1 MLRRE
6 RRDIRAFHAAVRDGE
21 FIRRPRRFQRDI
33 RRIRRSAQRQVARC
47 RASVDFP
54 AREAVIRLR
63 RIRDRRVFSEDM
75 LRRERRDVRA
85 FHARVENLVAVCRP
99 VGLKIEISGRALRN
113 ADVGLR
119 GRAVAAR
126 PAREGVTRSC
136 RLFQPERR
144 RFQGV
149 CRRVRLARL
158 QRAAVQLIIDG
169 IRLDLGLRRQ
179 RDSARHG
186 HGIWVIRLSVA
197 PLRKRIACANR
208 RFNFQLVQQV
218 HGKHA
223 AVLGIVRCV
232 VHLIAEAGNAR
243 VPVQL
248 HVTGHCAGLR
258 GQTQRRVCVRAADS
272 RQFAR
277 LIVAQ
282 LPHGR
287 VKARPREDLRALSIN
302 QAVVRQNILAV
313 FVVGQAVGHGLSVR
327 LHAAPRVV
335 AAELSAAV
343 FADDAMRIHLGRY
356 ALPQRHAVLNRSII
370 PSDSAARMFFRLN
383 PACCV
388 TALNRSFPIII
399 ADNAARITNPAA
411 AQRRNIARRI
421 TVFNGSPVIADNAAS
436 DAFSLHASADHGAVE
451 HLTFVVFANN
461 CGGLPFHR
469 NLRIA
474 KDQILNCS
482 VKVAKQPRIAVRI
495 RRTGQIADGVI
506 LSVEYARKRITDLRR
521 VRFECADGRPVGVY
535 RQIDIVHQQHRFAA
549 LAVARV
555 HLVGELFELLG
566 RGDVNRG
573 SVADH
578 PARQFAALFALD
590 DLQNRQAVFGV
601 RPRVV
606 IRKNLGELRGKRAAV
621 VDQVCAVFVV
631 RCAAGHGVS
640 VHLHVAPRVNI
651 RYSNRISH
659 SIAAC
664 ACHGLPQRHASLYV
678 LRHADDTSAIR
689 SADISCRIAVP
700 DTRHNTVVSD
710 NSACIKIH
718 CDNLT
723 RRIAVLDRAFF
734 HIADQT
740 ANVVASLYLS
750 ANHRAV
756 LDALV

>member
-1 MLRRE
+1 M
-6 RRDIRAFHAAVRDGE
+6 
-21 FIRRPRRFQRDI
+21 
-33 RRIRRSAQRQVARC
+33 
-47 RASVDFP
+47 
-54 AREAVIRLR
+54 
-63 RIRDRRVFSEDM
+63 
-75 LRRERRDVRA
+75 
-85 FHARVENLVAVCRP
+85 
-99 VGLKIEISGRALRN
+99 RN

-126 PAREGVTRSC
+126 PAREGVTRSR

-248 HVTGHCAGLR
+248 HVTGHHDALR
-258 GQTQRRVCVRAADS
+258 EQAQRRVCVRAADS

-287 VKARPREDLRALSIN
+287 VKARPREDLRILSIN

-313 FVVGQAVGHGLSVR
+313 FVVGQAVGHGLSVH

-335 AAELSAAV
+335 AAERSAAV
-343 FADDAMRIHLGRY
+343 FADDAMRIPLGRY

-388 TALNRSFPIII
+388 TALNRSVHIII
-399 ADNAARITNPAA
+399 ADNAAHITNPAA

-436 DAFSLHASADHGAVE
+436 DTFSLHASADHGAVE
-451 HLTFVVFANN
+451 HLTFVVFTNN
-461 CGGLPFHR
+461 CGGLKPFHR

-474 KDQILNCS
+474 KDQILNRA
-482 VKVAKQPRIAVRI
+482 VKVAKQSRIAVRS

-506 LSVEYARKRITDLRR
+506 LSVEYARKRTTNIRP
-521 VRFECADGRPVGVY
+521 VHIECADGRPVGVY

-578 PARQFAALFALD
+578 PARQFA
-590 DLQNRQAVFGV
+590 
-601 RPRVV
+601 
-606 IRKNLGELRGKRAAV
+606 
-621 VDQVCAVFVV
+621 
-631 RCAAGHGVS
+631 
-640 VHLHVAPRVNI
+640 
-651 RYSNRISH
+651 
-659 SIAAC
+659 
-664 ACHGLPQRHASLYV
+664 
-678 LRHADDTSAIR
+678 
-689 SADISCRIAVP
+689 
-700 DTRHNTVVSD
+700 
-710 NSACIKIH
+710 
-718 CDNLT
+718 
-723 RRIAVLDRAFF
+723 
-734 HIADQT
+734 
-740 ANVVASLYLS
+740 
-750 ANHRAV
+750 
-756 LDALV
+756 

>member
-6 RRDIRAFHAAVRDGE
+6 LRDI
-21 FIRRPRRFQRDI
+21 
-33 RRIRRSAQRQVARC
+33 
-47 RASVDFP
+47 
-54 AREAVIRLR
+54 
-63 RIRDRRVFSEDM
+63 
-75 LRRERRDVRA
+75 RA

-99 VGLKIEISGRALRN
+99 VGLKMEISGRALRN

-126 PAREGVTRSC
+126 PAREGVTRSR

-258 GQTQRRVCVRAADS
+258 GQAQRRVCVRIPDS

-277 LIVAQ
+277 LVVAQ

-287 VKARPREDLRALSIN
+287 VKARPREDLRVLSIN
-302 QAVVRQNILAV
+302 QAVVYQNILAV
-313 FVVGQAVGHGLSVR
+313 FVVGQAVGHGLSVH

-335 AAELSAAV
+335 AAEHSAAV
-343 FADDAMRIHLGRY
+343 FADDAMRILLGRY

-370 PSDSAARMFFRLN
+370 PSDNAARTFCRLN
-383 PACCV
+383 PARCV
-388 TALNRSFPIII
+388 TASNRSGHIIK

-411 AQRRNIARRI
+411 AQRRNITRHI
-421 TVFNGSPVIADNAAS
+421 TVFNGSPVIADNAAN
-436 DAFSLHASADHGAVE
+436 DVFSLHASADHGAVE
-451 HLTFVVFANN
+451 HSTFVVFANN
-461 CGGLPFHR
+461 CGGLIPFHR

-474 KDQILNCS
+474 KDQILNRA
-482 VKVAKQPRIAVRI
+482 VKVAKQSHIAVRN

-506 LSVEYARKRITDLRR
+506 LSVEYARKRTTHFRPVLI
-521 VRFECADGRPVGVY
+521 ECADGRPVGVY
-535 RQIDIVHQQHRFAA
+535 RQVDVVRQQIGFAA

-555 HLVGELFELLG
+555 HLVGELFELLS

-573 SVADH
+573 LAAEH
-578 PARQFAALFALD
+578 PAGQFAALFALH

-606 IRKNLGELRGKRAAV
+606 IRKNLGELLGERAAV
-621 VDQVCAVFVV
+621 ADQVCAVFIV
-631 RCAAGHGVS
+631 RRAVGHGVS
-640 VHLHVAPRVNI
+640 VHLHAAPRVVAAERSAAVFADDAMRI
-651 RYSNRISH
+651 LLGRY
-659 SIAAC
+659 A
-664 ACHGLPQRHASLYV
+664 LPQRHASLYV
-678 LRHADDTSAIR
+678 PCLADDTSAIR
-689 SADISCRIAVP
+689 SADISCRIAVFK
-700 DTRHNTVVSD
+700 T
-710 NSACIKIH
+710 
-718 CDNLT
+718 
-723 RRIAVLDRAFF
+723 
-734 HIADQT
+734 
-740 ANVVASLYLS
+740 
-750 ANHRAV
+750 
-756 LDALV
+756 

>member
-6 RRDIRAFHAAVRDGE
+6 RRDVRAFHAAVRDGE

-33 RRIRRSAQRQVARC
+33 RRIRRSAQRQVARR

-54 AREAVIRLR
+54 AREAVTRLR
-63 RIRDRRVFSEDM
+63 RVRDRRVFSEDM

-99 VGLKIEISGRALRN
+99 VGLKIEISDRALRN

-126 PAREGVTRSC
+126 PAREGVTRSR

-243 VPVQL
+243 VSVQL

-258 GQTQRRVCVRAADS
+258 GQAQRRVCVRAADS

-313 FVVGQAVGHGLSVR
+313 FVVSQAVGHGLSVH

-573 SVADH
+573 SVAEH
-578 PARQFAALFALD
+578 PAGQFSALFALD
-590 DLQNRQAVFGV
+590 DLQNRQAVFSV

-606 IRKNLGELRGKRAAV
+606 IRKNLGELLGKRAAV

-631 RCAAGHGVS
+631 RRAVGHGVS
-640 VHLHVAPRVNI
+640 VHLHAAPRVNI

>member
-6 RRDIRAFHAAVRDGE
+6 RRDIRAFHAAVRDGK

-33 RRIRRSAQRQVARC
+33 RRIRRSAQRQVARR

-54 AREAVIRLR
+54 AREAVTRLR
-63 RIRDRRVFSEDM
+63 RIRDHRVFSEDM
-75 LRRERRDVRA
+75 LRRERRDIRA

-99 VGLKIEISGRALRN
+99 VGLKIEISDRALRN

-126 PAREGVTRSC
+126 PAREGVTRSR

-232 VHLIAEAGNAR
+232 VHFIAEAGNAR
-243 VPVQL
+243 VSVQL

-258 GQTQRRVCVRAADS
+258 GQTQRRICVRAADS

-302 QAVVRQNILAV
+302 QAVVHQNILAV
-313 FVVGQAVGHGLSVR
+313 FVVSQAVGHGLSVH

-335 AAELSAAV
+335 AAERYAHV
-343 FADDAMRIHLGRY
+343 VADNAMRIPFCRY
-356 ALPQRHAVLNRSII
+356 ALPQRHAVLNRSLNII
-370 PSDSAARMFFRLN
+370 SDNAARTFFRLN

-388 TALNRSFPIII
+388 TVLNRSFVI
-399 ADNAARITNPAA
+399 AYNAARIIIPGA
-411 AQRRNIARRI
+411 AQSRNIARRI
-421 TVFNGSPVIADNAAS
+421 TVFNGSLVIADNAANV
-436 DAFSLHASADHGAVE
+436 AFSLHAAADHGAVE
-451 HLTFVVFANN
+451 HLTSFVFTNN
-461 CGGLPFHR
+461 RSGVTPYHR

-474 KDQILNCS
+474 KDQILNRA
-482 VKVAKQPRIAVRI
+482 VKVAKQPRIAVRS

-506 LSVEYARKRITDLRR
+506 LSVEHARKRTTDLR
-521 VRFECADGRPVGVY
+521 VCADGRPVGVY
-535 RQIDIVHQQHRFAA
+535 RQIDVVHQQHRFAA

-573 SVADH
+573 SVAEH

-606 IRKNLGELRGKRAAV
+606 IRKNLGELRGERAAV

-631 RCAAGHGVS
+631 RRAVGHGVS
-640 VHLHVAPRVNI
+640 VHLHAAPRVNI

-740 ANVVASLYLS
+740 ANVAASLYLS

>member
-47 RASVDFP
+47 CASVDFP

-75 LRRERRDVRA
+75 LRRERRDIRA

-126 PAREGVTRSC
+126 PAREGVTRSR

-258 GQTQRRVCVRAADS
+258 GQAQRRVCVRAADS

-287 VKARPREDLRALSIN
+287 VKARPREDLRVLSIN
-302 QAVVRQNILAV
+302 QAVMRQNILAV
-313 FVVGQAVGHGLSVR
+313 FVVGQAVGHGLSVH

-335 AAELSAAV
+335 AAERSAAV
-343 FADDAMRIHLGRY
+343 FADDAMRMPLGRY

-383 PACCV
+383 PARCV
-388 TALNRSFPIII
+388 TALNRSFRIII

-436 DAFSLHASADHGAVE
+436 DTFSLHASADHGAVE

-461 CGGLPFHR
+461 CGGLKPFHR

-474 KDQILNCS
+474 KDQILNRA
-482 VKVAKQPRIAVRI
+482 VKVAKQPRIAVRN

-506 LSVEYARKRITDLRR
+506 LSVEYARKRTTNIRP
-521 VRFECADGRPVGVY
+521 VQIECADGRPVGVY

-573 SVADH
+573 SVAEH
-578 PARQFAALFALD
+578 PAGQFAALFALD
-590 DLQNRQAVFGV
+590 DLQNRQAVFSV

-606 IRKNLGELRGKRAAV
+606 ICKNLGELRGERAAV
-621 VDQVCAVFVV
+621 ADQVCAVFVV
-631 RCAAGHGVS
+631 RRAVGHGDS
-640 VHLHVAPRVNI
+640 VHLHASPRVNVQFSI
-651 RYSNRISH
+651 RLGQH
-659 SIAAC
+659 SMAGC
-664 ACHGLPQRHASLYV
+664 SCHGLPQRHASLYV
-678 LRHADDTSAIR
+678 PCPAGDTSAIR
-689 SADISCRIAVP
+689 SADISCRIAVFK
-700 DTRHNTVVSD
+700 T
-710 NSACIKIH
+710 
-718 CDNLT
+718 
-723 RRIAVLDRAFF
+723 
-734 HIADQT
+734 
-740 ANVVASLYLS
+740 
-750 ANHRAV
+750 
-756 LDALV
+756 

>member
-6 RRDIRAFHAAVRDGE
+6 RRDI
-21 FIRRPRRFQRDI
+21 
-33 RRIRRSAQRQVARC
+33 
-47 RASVDFP
+47 
-54 AREAVIRLR
+54 
-63 RIRDRRVFSEDM
+63 
-75 LRRERRDVRA
+75 RA

-99 VGLKIEISGRALRN
+99 VGLKIEISDRALRN

-126 PAREGVTRSC
+126 PAREGVTRSR

-248 HVTGHCAGLR
+248 HVTGHHDALR
-258 GQTQRRVCVRAADS
+258 GQAQRRVCVRAADS
-272 RQFAR
+272 RQLAR
-277 LIVAQ
+277 LVVAQ
-282 LPHGR
+282 LPHSR
-287 VKARPREDLRALSIN
+287 VKARPREDLRVLSIN
-302 QAVVRQNILAV
+302 QAVVHQNILAV
-313 FVVGQAVGHGLSVR
+313 FVVGRAV
-327 LHAAPRVV
+327 
-335 AAELSAAV
+335 
-343 FADDAMRIHLGRY
+343 
-356 ALPQRHAVLNRSII
+356 
-370 PSDSAARMFFRLN
+370 
-383 PACCV
+383 
-388 TALNRSFPIII
+388 
-399 ADNAARITNPAA
+399 
-411 AQRRNIARRI
+411 
-421 TVFNGSPVIADNAAS
+421 
-436 DAFSLHASADHGAVE
+436 
-451 HLTFVVFANN
+451 
-461 CGGLPFHR
+461 
-469 NLRIA
+469 
-474 KDQILNCS
+474 
-482 VKVAKQPRIAVRI
+482 
-495 RRTGQIADGVI
+495 
-506 LSVEYARKRITDLRR
+506 
-521 VRFECADGRPVGVY
+521 
-535 RQIDIVHQQHRFAA
+535 
-549 LAVARV
+549 
-555 HLVGELFELLG
+555 
-566 RGDVNRG
+566 
-573 SVADH
+573 
-578 PARQFAALFALD
+578 
-590 DLQNRQAVFGV
+590 
-601 RPRVV
+601 
-606 IRKNLGELRGKRAAV
+606 
-621 VDQVCAVFVV
+621 
-631 RCAAGHGVS
+631 GHGVS
-640 VHLHVAPRVNI
+640 VHLHAAPRVNI

-659 SIAAC
+659 SIAAF

-700 DTRHNTVVSD
+700 DTRPNMVVSD
-710 NSACIKIH
+710 NSACIQMH

-740 ANVVASLYLS
+740 ANVAASLYLS